1 MAHVIDLAWQA
12 EQVNRVVPIATAA
25 AIGLVLGRFTGAL
38 FALFLVAVGFLVA
51 VVFRVV
57 AQEREQS
64 TSGMA
69 KLAFAVAIG
78 ALAGRL
84 MAWFGIIGGAA
95 ALVLLIVGL
104 VAAGGDLM

>member
-1 MAHVIDLAWQA
+1 MLHAIELAWQA
-12 EQVNRVVPIATAA
+12 ERVNRVVPIATAA

-38 FALFLVAVGFLVA
+38 FALFLVAVGFLIA
-51 VVFRVV
+51 VVLRVV
-57 AQEREQS
+57 AQERQQS
-64 TSGMA
+64 TSSTA
-69 KLAFAVAIG
+69 KLAFALAIG

-84 MAWFGIIGGAA
+84 MAWFGVVGGAA

>member
-1 MAHVIDLAWQA
+1 MAHFTDRTWQA

-25 AIGLVLGRFTGAL
+25 AIGLVLGRFTGSL
-38 FALFLVAVGFLVA
+38 FALLLVAVGFLVA
-51 VVFRVV
+51 LVLRVV
-57 AQEREQS
+57 SQERQQS
-64 TSGMA
+64 SSGAA
-69 KLAFAVAIG
+69 KLAFGLAIG

-104 VAAGGDLM
+104 VAVGGDLK